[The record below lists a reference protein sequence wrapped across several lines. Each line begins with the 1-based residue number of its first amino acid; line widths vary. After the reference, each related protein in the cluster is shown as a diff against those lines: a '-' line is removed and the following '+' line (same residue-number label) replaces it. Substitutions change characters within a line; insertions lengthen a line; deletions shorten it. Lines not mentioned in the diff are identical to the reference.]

1 MKEYYERKKRYMKFD
16 FAEYVSKDEFVDP
29 EQYQLDMP
37 KQYSQRQVTGIDA
50 IQKQRAVRK
59 KLERD
64 ANRQAFLSERKNN
77 LVKSQSVDVNLKAN
91 QENQEQIRKQ
101 AQDKVLRDVATRD
114 KFYELLSPTSS

>member
-29 EQYQLDMP
+29 EQYQLEIP

-77 LVKSQSVDVNLKAN
+77 LVKS
-91 QENQEQIRKQ
+91 
-101 AQDKVLRDVATRD
+101 
-114 KFYELLSPTSS
+114 